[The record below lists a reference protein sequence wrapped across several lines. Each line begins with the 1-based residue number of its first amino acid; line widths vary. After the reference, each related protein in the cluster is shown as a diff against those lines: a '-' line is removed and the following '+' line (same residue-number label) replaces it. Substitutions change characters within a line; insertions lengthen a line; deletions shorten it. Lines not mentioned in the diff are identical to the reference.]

1 MQRGGSRIIN
11 KASLWLAGGSLYATT
26 CYFSYHYW
34 RLMKSDV
41 SASDIPLSV
50 MEHGQRMQQFNKIA
64 NHYDDDIGRDEQV
77 LGIPILRRMLLFFH
91 ARGTCLEVGAG
102 TARNLPYYRTS
113 SNVVNRVVLS
123 DASEQMLE
131 QAKEKIRAL
140 PVTKRSRFA
149 TLKADATELREV
161 FPDNSFDTV
170 VDTFG
175 LCSFQDPVA
184 VLKELSRICK
194 PTGKILLLEHG
205 RSHSWEFI
213 TKHLDSHALEHAAN
227 WGCVWNR
234 DLDKILEEASDALEV
249 DVLSRYHFG
258 TTYYIVCRPRK

>member
-1 MQRGGSRIIN
+1 
-11 KASLWLAGGSLYATT
+11 
-26 CYFSYHYW
+26 
-34 RLMKSDV
+34 MKQDTV
-41 SASDIPLSV
+41 CAEHIPLSV
-50 MEHGQRMQQFNKIA
+50 MEHGQRMQQFNTIA
-64 NHYDDDIGRDEQV
+64 NHYDDDIRRDEQV
-77 LGIPILRRMLLFFH
+77 LGIPILRRLLLFFH

-102 TARNLPYYRTS
+102 TARNLPYYRLS

-149 TLKADATELREV
+149 TLKADAAELHEL

-175 LCSFQDPVA
+175 LCSFHDPVA
-184 VLKELSRICK
+184 VLRELSRICK

-205 RSHSWEFI
+205 RSHTWDFV
-213 TKHLDSHALEHAAN
+213 TKHLDSHAVEHAAN

-234 DLDKILEEASDALEV
+234 DLDKILDEASDVLEV

-258 TTYYIVCRPRK
+258 TTYYIVCRPKK